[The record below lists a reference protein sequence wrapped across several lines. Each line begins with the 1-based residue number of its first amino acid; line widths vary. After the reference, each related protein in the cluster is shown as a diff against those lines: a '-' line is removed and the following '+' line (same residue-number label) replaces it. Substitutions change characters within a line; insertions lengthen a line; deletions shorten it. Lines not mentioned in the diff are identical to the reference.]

1 MVVKDPAAVCALD
14 SGGGGHC
21 WATGAAASRATRPT
35 GLLIWVVLI
44 MM

>member
-14 SGGGGHC
+14 SGGGCHSWPAAG
-21 WATGAAASRATRPT
+21 AGAARPT

>member
-14 SGGGGHC
+14 SGGGCHSWPAPG
-21 WATGAAASRATRPT
+21 AGAAARPT